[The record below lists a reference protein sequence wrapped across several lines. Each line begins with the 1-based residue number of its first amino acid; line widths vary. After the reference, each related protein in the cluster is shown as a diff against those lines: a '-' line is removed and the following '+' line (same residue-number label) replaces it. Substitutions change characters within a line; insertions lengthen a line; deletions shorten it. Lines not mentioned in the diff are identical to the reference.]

1 MSKKCTID
9 DIAHLAGVSKATVS
23 RVLNHKPDVDA
34 KTRERILRIVEEQG
48 FVPSITAS
56 GLAGGRSR
64 LIGVL
69 IPSFTWKFIP
79 EVMRGIA
86 EAVGKTPYELVLYS
100 VNEKTREQSQ
110 IEVLDRILATKLT
123 SGLLAVF
130 PGSPV
135 QQLGKLHRHDFPV
148 VVIDDQDVPSNAPW
162 VGTDNL
168 IGAYTIVR
176 HLVSLGHRR
185 IAHIQGPMKYLNS
198 RERYQGYCR
207 ALQEAGLS
215 VDPALV
221 LEGNFNPSG
230 GRTCANQL
238 FSLPPEQRPDAIF
251 TANDETA
258 YGVLT
263 TAEEFGIQI
272 PREIALAGFDDIEPS
287 SHVRPAL
294 TTIRQP
300 FYEMGWYATQ
310 LLLAILDMPR
320 YPVLGYDGRSW
331 RAQASPVITVPEPHT
346 LTGEGESLRIHLA
359 TNLVVRSSCGSAQPF
374 TMPTVP
380 LARTAS

>member
-9 DIAHLAGVSKATVS
+9 DIAQLAGVSKATVS

-34 KTRERILRIVEEQG
+34 KTRERILQIGEEQG

-56 GLAGGRSR
+56 RLAGGRSR

-123 SGLLAVF
+123 SGLLAIF

-176 HLVSLGHRR
+176 HLIQLGHRR
-185 IAHIQGPMKYLNS
+185 IAHIQGPMK
-198 RERYQGYCR
+198 
-207 ALQEAGLS
+207 
-215 VDPALV
+215 
-221 LEGNFNPSG
+221 
-230 GRTCANQL
+230 
-238 FSLPPEQRPDAIF
+238 
-251 TANDETA
+251 
-258 YGVLT
+258 
-263 TAEEFGIQI
+263 
-272 PREIALAGFDDIEPS
+272 
-287 SHVRPAL
+287 
-294 TTIRQP
+294 
-300 FYEMGWYATQ
+300 
-310 LLLAILDMPR
+310 
-320 YPVLGYDGRSW
+320 
-331 RAQASPVITVPEPHT
+331 
-346 LTGEGESLRIHLA
+346 
-359 TNLVVRSSCGSAQPF
+359 
-374 TMPTVP
+374 
-380 LARTAS
+380 